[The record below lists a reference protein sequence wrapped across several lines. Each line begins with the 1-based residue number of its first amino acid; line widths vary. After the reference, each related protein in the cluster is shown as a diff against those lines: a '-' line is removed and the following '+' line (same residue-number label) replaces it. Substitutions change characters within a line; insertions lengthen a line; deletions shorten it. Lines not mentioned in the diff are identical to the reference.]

1 MLCLFV
7 TYVSGSIAT
16 GCHIELQCPNEP
28 LITYNIT
35 ETDGCINTTGV
46 NGVKTCTLKGYDIVN
61 NDIEYSGP
69 AVIIDDVT
77 ISGLIRPTGTMTSP
91 SVSVSS
97 TNPTA
102 VAFNVSLII
111 VTVVSSALV
120 LLTIIAL
127 VTLLLLFITR
137 KKSEPQNTTSTNKVI
152 PVTYKLDTCNSLID
166 VDKDNV
172 RPASSTS
179 AVSYGQISESESR
192 ISASSISLRQRTQV
206 DRDVFIKSSVS
217 LPLNTSRQNYDTLNE
232 QSYATLPNYIPPAD
246 PP

>member
-69 AVIIDDVT
+69 AVVMNDVT

-91 SVSVSS
+91 SVSVSPS
-97 TNPTA
+97 THPIDN
-102 VAFNVSLII
+102 
-111 VTVVSSALV
+111 
-120 LLTIIAL
+120 IIAIAVVIGVL
-127 VTLLLLFITR
+127 GLLLLATTR
-137 KKSEPQNTTSTNKVI
+137 
-152 PVTYKLDTCNSLID
+152 
-166 VDKDNV
+166 
-172 RPASSTS
+172 
-179 AVSYGQISESESR
+179 
-192 ISASSISLRQRTQV
+192 
-206 DRDVFIKSSVS
+206 
-217 LPLNTSRQNYDTLNE
+217 
-232 QSYATLPNYIPPAD
+232 
-246 PP
+246 